1 MEVSYVKAML
11 CYSAWKGVGRRETT
25 WREENIDATKRGK
38 NRRLSWRCGYK
49 VERERNCGEGR
60 SLIELQ
66 QKQTRGDLEAPNDS
80 VEMHRLCLEMALKVI
95 GNARLLLSAAAI
107 KS

>member
-1 MEVSYVKAML
+1 M
-11 CYSAWKGVGRRETT
+11 
-25 WREENIDATKRGK
+25 
-38 NRRLSWRCGYK
+38 
-49 VERERNCGEGR
+49 
-60 SLIELQ
+60 IELQ